1 MQKQQKEQKTLE
13 KSTKNIYNEVAR
25 KIHFDKLKGAIFM
38 NIKITGKD
46 LKATEAIKNYI
57 DSKTDRIQKYFENE
71 ELDLYVTIKKKE
83 KIKLLKCKYQQLE
96 KLLEQ

>member
-1 MQKQQKEQKTLE
+1 
-13 KSTKNIYNEVAR
+13 
-25 KIHFDKLKGAIFM
+25 M

-71 ELDLYVTIKKKE
+71 ELDLYVTIKRRRRSSCWNAS
-83 KIKLLKCKYQQLE
+83 ISSWRNF
-96 KLLEQ
+96 